1 MSLAGV
7 LAAWTEDVCTNGTE
21 VVKRAH
27 QLLHE
32 AYRDPRKPDRAKVAE
47 AQRLLEDALK
57 GVRDLRR
64 LQQTA
69 KRVSSA

>member
-1 MSLAGV
+1 MD
-7 LAAWTEDVCTNGTE
+7 AWTHEVCSNGTD

-32 AYRDPRKPDRAKVAE
+32 AYRDPRKPDRTKVAE
-47 AQRLLEDALK
+47 AQRLLSDALK
-57 GVRDLRR
+57 GVQDLRR
-64 LQQTA
+64 LQETA